1 MRAPTGLIGVVHLPP
16 LPGDP
21 GHPAASVGKA
31 GVAAAL
37 DFAWADAQALIEA
50 GIASIIV
57 ENFGSAP
64 FAKGTRADPTP
75 PYQVA
80 ALARLCAKIRDA
92 WSGALGVNCLRND
105 PRAALGV
112 AAACELDF
120 IRINVHCGAYL
131 TDQGVIEG
139 EAAESL
145 RLRDALGLANSTAI
159 LADVL
164 VKHAAPLAPIDAR
177 TATADLVK
185 RGRADAVIV
194 SGEATGAPVS
204 AAFLDEVREAC
215 ADEAPVLIGSG
226 LQLANAA
233 ELSAGCHG
241 AIVGTSLK
249 MDGRV
254 DQAIDAQRAR
264 ELAQAVRFLPF
275 PTPGGSR

>member
-21 GHPAASVGKA
+21 GHPAAAVGQT

-37 DFAWADAQALIEA
+37 DFAWADAQALIA
-50 GIASIIV
+50 GGIDAIIV

-64 FAKGTRADPTP
+64 FAKGTRADPAP
-75 PYQVA
+75 VYQVA
-80 ALARLCAKIRDA
+80 ALTRLCAKIRDA
-92 WSGALGVNCLRND
+92 WPGQLGVNCLRND
-105 PRAALGV
+105 ARAALGI

-120 IRINVHCGAYL
+120 IRVNVHTGAFV
-131 TDQGVIEG
+131 TDQGLIEG
-139 EAAESL
+139 EATETL
-145 RLRDALGLANSTAI
+145 RLRDALGLSKSTAI

-204 AAFLDEVREAC
+204 AALLDEVRAAC
-215 ADEAPVLIGSG
+215 SDLAPVLIGSG
-226 LQLANAA
+226 LQLANADA
-233 ELSAGCHG
+233 LSPRCHG

-249 MDGRV
+249 VDGRV
-254 DQAIDAQRAR
+254 DQAVDPDRVRALGKACHF
-264 ELAQAVRFLPF
+264 LAAPA
-275 PTPGGSR
+275 TPSN

>member
-21 GHPAASVGKA
+21 GHPAAAVGKT

-37 DFAWADAQALIEA
+37 AFAWADAQALIEG
-50 GIASIIV
+50 GIDAIIV

-64 FAKGTRADPTP
+64 FAKGTRAEPTP
-75 PYQVA
+75 IYQVA
-80 ALARLCAKIRDA
+80 ALTRFCAKIREA
-92 WSGALGVNCLRND
+92 WSGPLGVNCLRND
-105 PRAALGV
+105 ARAALGI

-120 IRINVHCGAYL
+120 IRVNVHTGAFV
-131 TDQGVIEG
+131 TDQGLIEG
-139 EAAESL
+139 EAADTL
-145 RLRDALGLANSTAI
+145 RLRDALGLATSTAI

-164 VKHAAPLAPIDAR
+164 VKHAAPLAPLDAK

-204 AAFLDEVREAC
+204 AALLDEVRAAC
-215 ADEAPVLIGSG
+215 EDRAPVLLGSG
-226 LQLANAA
+226 LQLANAT
-233 ELSAGCHG
+233 ELGPRANG

-249 MDGRV
+249 TDGRIDQPV
-254 DQAIDAQRAR
+254 DPKRVRALRQACTFIA
-264 ELAQAVRFLPF
+264 PSK
-275 PTPGGSR
+275 TPSN